1 MDDLTRLKLM
11 TEENDAPAQGD
22 GTGETGGCGACA
34 AAPSAASSARMYTD
48 EQLLQLLE
56 LHGGDVQA
64 TAYDVL
70 LRKAENSAVRL
81 SGGTEL
87 PDQRAYWLARARSV
101 RRNNTRPAGRADR
114 T

>member
-1 MDDLTRLKLM
+1 M
-11 TEENDAPAQGD
+11 TDENDTVQVNE
-22 GTGETGGCGACA
+22 GTEGGTEGCGACTVA
-34 AAPSAASSARMYTD
+34 SASAFARMFTD

-56 LHGGDVQA
+56 LHDGDVRE

-70 LRKAENSAVRL
+70 IRKAENSAVRL

-87 PDQRAYWLARARSV
+87 PDQRAYWLSRAKAV
-101 RRNNTRPAGRADR
+101 RRNGTRPAGRADR